1 MSPGLLLH
9 ARSRGLYPSLAALV
23 AIAVLAPL
31 GVRALW
37 HASPGAAGGLLLN
50 LVVMTTAAGV
60 ALVGQGLAG
69 ADPELE
75 GSVPRIVPGFRL
87 AHLVI
92 ALLMVGGLLVLGFG
106 LLMPSSGFEL
116 TRADQLRIIVRDT
129 AGLFGLTALTSAV
142 LGARFSP
149 APAAVWVLALTFTS
163 LPRSG
168 WRQAAAMPKSEAD
181 VKLAAVVAIALLVV
195 GVSAYTA
202 RRISR

>member
-9 ARSRGLYPSLAALV
+9 ARSRGLYSDLAVLT

-31 GVRALW
+31 ALRALG
-37 HASPGAAGGLLLN
+37 HAGPEAAGGLLLN
-50 LVVMTTAAGV
+50 LVVMTTAVGV
-60 ALVGQGLAG
+60 ARAGQGLAG

-75 GSVPRIVPGFRL
+75 GSVPRIGPGFRL
-87 AHLVI
+87 AHLAI
-92 ALLMVGGLLVLGFG
+92 AQLAVGGLLVLGFG
-106 LLMPSSGFEL
+106 LLMPDGYEPGRS
-116 TRADQLRIIVRDT
+116 DQLWIVVRDT
-129 AGLFGLTALTSAV
+129 AGLFGLTALASAV

-181 VKLAAVVAIALLVV
+181 VKLAALVAIALLIV
-195 GVSAYTA
+195 GATAYTA